1 MEKIVPTVKK
11 TKDAVA
17 EALSTLGGF
26 LSGNIAMAL
35 FEKFAPVQFGKFS
48 PVLGA
53 AGVLPH
59 YMGANDIWRA
69 FGNGVMAAGGTEAL
83 KKVTSGQTGIIGTI
97 NAALPGRGT
106 FGTMQGFGNYSA
118 NGSGF
123 PLRGLGAS
131 RTDEFLLSGPA
142 PSGQKL
148 LRDELLSM

>member
-17 EALSTLGGF
+17 EAGATLGGF
-26 LSGNIAMAL
+26 LAGNFAMAL
-35 FEKFAPVQFGKFS
+35 FEKFLPVQFGKFS
-48 PVLGA
+48 PALGA

-59 YMGANDIWRA
+59 YMGLSDPWRA
-69 FGNGVMAAGGTEAL
+69 FGNGVMAAGGTQAL
-83 KKVTSGQTGIIGTI
+83 KNVTAGQTGFVATL

-106 FGTMQGFGNYSA
+106 FQGIGHYGGNGGSA
-118 NGSGF
+118 M

-131 RTDEFLLSGPA
+131 KVDEMLLSGPS

-148 LRDELLSM
+148 LTDELLSA